1 MKIQKEV
8 DYIPTHVVET
18 DIKDTQIEIDQFQR
32 ELDAFMGNRVE
43 NRLPIYMLEGK
54 ISQRKDFIDKL
65 NSILE
70 SRKEIA

>member
-1 MKIQKEV
+1 MRIQKEV

-32 ELDAFMGNRVE
+32 ELDALMGNRVE
-43 NRLPIYMLEGK
+43 NRLLIYMLEGK